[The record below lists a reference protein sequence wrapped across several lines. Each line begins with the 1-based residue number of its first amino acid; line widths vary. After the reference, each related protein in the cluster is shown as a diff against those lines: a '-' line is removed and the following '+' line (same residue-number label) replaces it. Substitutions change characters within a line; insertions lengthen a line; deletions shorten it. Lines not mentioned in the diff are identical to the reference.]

1 MVFNVTFNNIS
12 VKLLRLIF
20 LMKETGVPEK
30 TTDLSQVTGKVY
42 HIMLYRVHL
51 AWTVFEL
58 TTLVVIS
65 TDYIGSCRSNHHTIT
80 TIIWLSN
87 ILLLSVSDEG
97 YCRNPLCELRLISTF
112 LLYKIMTW
120 CSLQQG
126 RCWPSLMWRSLFHS
140 EVKYLQHHIISLRGK
155 DWQQKTV

>member
-1 MVFNVTFNNIS
+1 
-12 VKLLRLIF
+12 
-20 LMKETGVPEK
+20 
-30 TTDLSQVTGKVY
+30 
-42 HIMLYRVHL
+42 MLYRVHL

-87 ILLLSVSDEG
+87 ISLLSVSDEG

-155 DWQQKTV
+155 DWQQKIFKPATFYWSTCTKRIRGQVNVLYRLSSLHALLYFYWFL